1 MKYSIVYVLA
11 VSLTLSIGCTAKKV
25 TQQTASNA
33 NEVVPAKEI
42 GASGSV
48 TVSVGEDKVDYKT
61 VRAADGKIWL
71 QQNLGALRPAANIA
85 DKNAYGYYIQWGR
98 GLDGHEGAD
107 SKIEMSVASPNNP
120 RGLSKTEKNP
130 FYTSEKNT
138 GFWWKG
144 GDQYDTWEAN
154 EQAKINEIN
163 GCDPCKQLLGREW
176 RVPTIQEWKDVLTA
190 EKVTSLLTAYSSNLK
205 LVAAGM
211 RNANNG
217 KVGNQTGMLR
227 IWSSS
232 AAATGNSYLVNFS
245 NKGLE
250 YPAFSRGGGLSV
262 RCIRSK

>member
-1 MKYSIVYVLA
+1 MKYSIVYVVTAILA
-11 VSLTLSIGCTAKKV
+11 LSVGCKARKV
-25 TQQTASNA
+25 TQPIVNNSN
-33 NEVVPAKEI
+33 EIIPAKEV
-42 GASGSV
+42 GALGAV
-48 TVSVGEDKVDYKT
+48 TVVVGGDKVDYKT
-61 VRAADGKIWL
+61 VRAADGKVWL
-71 QQNLGALRPAANIA
+71 QQNLGALRSAANIA

-98 GLDGHEGAD
+98 GLDGHETAD
-107 SKIEMSVASPNNP
+107 SKIEMAVASPNNP

-163 GCDPCKQLLGREW
+163 GCDPCRQLFGREW
-176 RVPTIQEWKDVLTA
+176 RVPTIQEWKVVLAA

-232 AAATGNSYLVNFS
+232 AAATGNAYLINLT
-245 NKGLE
+245 NKGAE

-262 RCIRSK
+262 RCIRNK